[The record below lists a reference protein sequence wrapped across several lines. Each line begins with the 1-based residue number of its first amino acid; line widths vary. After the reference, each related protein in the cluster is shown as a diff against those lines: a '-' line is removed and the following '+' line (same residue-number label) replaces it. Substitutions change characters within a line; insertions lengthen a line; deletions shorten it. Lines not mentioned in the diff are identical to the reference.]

1 MIGRPCR
8 KGNRHDD
15 RIGAGEARPEVAP
28 GIFLVVAAGG
38 IEALMTRVKLQI
50 SSSRQSFQ
58 RPDGPLTGDVTKV
71 LK

>member
-1 MIGRPCR
+1 M
-8 KGNRHDD
+8 
-15 RIGAGEARPEVAP
+15 AP
-28 GIFLVVAAGG
+28 GIFLVVTAGG